1 MQARSDTMQQVL
13 RSSIGMAAIGFDETK
28 FKRKCKSAKEQRAL
42 LQWDA
47 LLMLIHDGVDGGG

>member
-1 MQARSDTMQQVL
+1 
-13 RSSIGMAAIGFDETK
+13 MATIGFDEAR
-28 FKRKCKSAKEQRAL
+28 FKRRCRNAEEQRAL